1 MILEADG
8 VAFSYGADVILKN
21 VSFSVNERERVGL
34 TGYNGCGK
42 TTLLNLLTGELSPA
56 AGTISYKTGVT
67 VGYLKQ
73 TAGLREGNTV
83 YGEMKSV
90 NDADALL
97 RRMKELERT
106 MGDDPSLVDEYASV
120 SARYEAADGYNL
132 DHNIKKILNG
142 MGFKP
147 ETHSKR
153 VEVLSGGEKTRLALA
168 KLLIMNPDMLI
179 LDEPTNHLDM
189 DTLEWLE
196 GFLQAYR
203 GAVLTVSHDR
213 FFLDRVTNKT
223 VEIQNGVANT
233 YTGNFSHYMRQKR
246 EREEREQKEY
256 RRTAEE
262 AEKLRTYAEKNIVR
276 ASTSNMAKSR
286 LKMLE
291 RLDLTAPDTAVHT
304 AVRFSIEPAGEPYK
318 EVLEMKDLEIEAG
331 GKTLV
336 KGLSLTVMRGEVWA
350 VVGANG
356 TGKTTLLNVIMGKRP
371 PKSGR
376 LRMGGGVKAG
386 YLEQN
391 VYTVRSKNP
400 LEYIWDMYPSMS
412 RLEIRSL
419 LASVGFRGEDVFTAA
434 SGLSGGELER
444 LSLARLSLEHPNFL
458 VLDEPTNHLDIYT
471 RDILCEALKAYTGT
485 MLVVT
490 HDRYLIEQ
498 LGCKVLCIENGGGTV
513 YRDFES
519 YRAAH
524 GAVSDTA
531 GEKIAVKAKP
541 AAPTLDDVPAPA
553 VRDQKELRRLRA
565 AERERRAFLEKRI
578 DELEG
583 DIAYLE
589 EQVSLPEV
597 ATDPERLSDLCAAM
611 EAEREELSRISD
623 EWLQNYAD

>member
-1 MILEADG
+1 MILETDG
-8 VAFSYGADVILKN
+8 VSFSYGADVILKS
-21 VSFSVNERERVGL
+21 VSFSIGERERVGL

-56 AGTISYKTGVT
+56 AGTISYKAGVT

-73 TAGLREGNTV
+73 TAGLKAGNTV

-120 SARYEAADGYNL
+120 SARYEAVDGYNL
-132 DHNIKKILNG
+132 DHSIKRILNG
-142 MGFKP
+142 MGFSP
-147 ETHSKR
+147 ETHEKR
-153 VEVLSGGEKTRLALA
+153 VDVLSGGEKTRLALS
-168 KLLIMNPDMLI
+168 KLLIMSPDMLI

-196 GFLQAYR
+196 EFLRSYR

-213 FFLDRVTNKT
+213 YFLDRVTTKT
-223 VEIQNGVANT
+223 VELQNGVANT
-233 YTGNFSHYMRQKR
+233 YSGSFSHYMRQKR
-246 EREEREQKEY
+246 EREEREQREY
-256 RRTAEE
+256 RRTVEE

-276 ASTSNMAKSR
+276 ASTSKMAKSR
-286 LKMLE
+286 LKMLD
-291 RLDLTAPDTAVHT
+291 RLDLTAPDSSAHT
-304 AVRFSIEPAGEPYK
+304 EVRFSIEPAGEPYK
-318 EVLEMKDLEIEAG
+318 EVLEMKDLEVAAG
-331 GKTLV
+331 GRTLIS
-336 KGLSLTVMRGEVWA
+336 GLSLTVMRGEVWA

-356 TGKTTLLNVIMGKRP
+356 TGKTTLLSVIMGKKT

-412 RLEIRSL
+412 QLEVRSL
-419 LASVGFRGEDVFTAA
+419 LASVGFRGEEVFTSA

-444 LSLARLSLEHPNFL
+444 LGLARLSLEHPNLL

-471 RDILCEALKAYTGT
+471 RDILCEALREYKGT
-485 MLVVT
+485 MIVVT

-498 LGCKVLCIENGGGTV
+498 LGCKVLCLENGAGKI

-524 GAVSDTA
+524 GASGEEA

-541 AAPTLDDVPAPA
+541 EAPTLDDVPGAA
-553 VRDQKELRRLRA
+553 VKDQKELRRIRA
-565 AERERRAFLEKRI
+565 AERERKAFLEKRI
-578 DELEG
+578 DELEQ

-589 EQVSLPEV
+589 ERLQLPEV
-597 ATDPERLSDLCAAM
+597 VTDPEKLSDLCAVL
-611 EAEREELSRISD
+611 ESEREELAKISD
-623 EWLQNYAD
+623 EWLESYAD